1 MRCSTT
7 WFVSV
12 VLRPI
17 KMFAWILDI
26 SFAVSNLG
34 SFDVNISFWM
44 SCKWTWLYYNLW
56 YWLRWHSNWI
66 CWGKMIHQEMKR
78 IEHCPSM
85 IVCHF
90 TFKTVDQR
98 FLSLSKICCFNCL
111 MFGTRFSVESLKLL
125 YLFEFMQM
133 LHNGRMCSPHLIDR
147 GWFSMKSWQM

>member
-1 MRCSTT
+1 MIRFCCITTNKDVCMNFRCIHI
-7 WFVSV
+7 FCSV
-12 VLRPI
+12 QSRIIWCEYFIWV
-17 KMFAWILDI
+17 
-26 SFAVSNLG
+26 
-34 SFDVNISFWM
+34 
-44 SCKWTWLYYNLW
+44 SCKWIWLYYNLW
-56 YWLRWHSNWI
+56 YWLWWHSNWI
-66 CWGKMIHQEMKR
+66 CWGNMIHQEMKR
-78 IEHCPSM
+78 IEYCPSM

-147 GWFSMKSWQM
+147 GWFNMKSWQM